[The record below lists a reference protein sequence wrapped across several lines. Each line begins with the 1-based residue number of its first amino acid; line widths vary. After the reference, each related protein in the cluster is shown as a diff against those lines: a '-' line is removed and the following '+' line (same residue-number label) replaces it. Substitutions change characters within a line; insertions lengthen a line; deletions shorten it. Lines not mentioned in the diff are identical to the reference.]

1 MPGEQNTINARK
13 RMETRLATVRNGGGV
28 GLLNALGAVVSARSA
43 APGTVVQSLS
53 YRDGALELKVAAPDA
68 DSLERVN
75 QALSS
80 NGWDAQFIG
89 GNVVSSGGYEGR
101 VQIKPR
107 GS

>member
-1 MPGEQNTINARK
+1 
-13 RMETRLATVRNGGGV
+13 
-28 GLLNALGAVVSARSA
+28 VVSARSA
-43 APGTVVQSLS
+43 APGTVLQSLS
-53 YRDGALELKVAAPDA
+53 YREGALELKVSAPDA